1 MHSIISLLIISNTFF
16 GFFFIMSDLLIDSYG
31 VYLVLLRSMDV
42 FLTLN
47 LSVFI
52 ENWVSYKC
60 LSLSIDFQPLSI
72 SYYKKG
78 RKLLCYLCY
87 DVYIQLFS

>member
-60 LSLSIDFQPLSI
+60 LSLSLVFRPLSI

-78 RKLLCYLCY
+78 RKLSCYSCY